1 MSTKSE
7 ERCMFLLPTQHL
19 TAIQFGNHTYTHTRT
34 STRRNRHCSPL
45 LRLAAEIRNAIY
57 VLVLGNRTY
66 HFHDA
71 ISRPYAKL
79 KTNGERHILSLL
91 LVCHQIYSEASLF
104 PYSLNT
110 FSFRETEISLTP
122 FLLHRRL
129 AHFRAIKSIELMTSQ
144 CARMWAAP
152 ENESMSTVLKDT
164 RILERLPNLRYIR
177 VLVDVNSGLY
187 SDVSTR
193 GLYSIAAVCDNQ
205 KKLEQKIMRRRED
218 VVVTFSWI

>member
-129 AHFRAIKSIELMTSQ
+129 AHFRAIKSIELVTSQ

-164 RILERLPNLRYIR
+164 RVLERLPREFGFVQRCVDEGFVLYCGGLRQSKEVGTENHASQRGCGGY
-177 VLVDVNSGLY
+177 VFVDL
-187 SDVSTR
+187 T
-193 GLYSIAAVCDNQ
+193 C
-205 KKLEQKIMRRRED
+205 
-218 VVVTFSWI
+218 